1 MFVNPNWTDY
11 QLLDGKSGEKLERWG
26 KFTYLRPEPQIVWD
40 EPLNAALWKK
50 IDAKYTRSSRG
61 GGSWQFYRPEAE
73 QRFVIG
79 YRDLKFYIRP
89 MGFKHMGLF
98 PEQSTNWDYVSSKI
112 KESGRELRV
121 LNLFGYTGGATVAA
135 LAAGAS
141 VCHVDAARGMVTYA
155 RENIELNGLQDRK
168 IRYIV
173 DDAVKFLERE
183 IRRGNR
189 YDIVIMDPPSYGKGP
204 KGVVFK
210 IEQELYHLLDS
221 AAKVMSD
228 SPVCFLIN
236 SYTTGLSPLA
246 VENVVRL
253 TFCKKFG
260 GQISGGELALPIQD
274 TGLYLPCGSTV
285 RWES

>member
-26 KFTYLRPEPQIVWD
+26 NFTYLRPEPQIVWSD
-40 EPLNAALWKK
+40 PIEPALWKN
-50 IDAKYTRSSRG
+50 IDAKYTRSNKG
-61 GGSWQFYRPEAE
+61 GGSWDFYNPKAE
-73 QRFVIG
+73 QRFVIK

-98 PEQSTNWDYVSSKI
+98 PEQSTNWDYVTSKI
-112 KESGRELRV
+112 KEANREIRV

-141 VCHVDAARGMVTYA
+141 VCHVDAAKGMVTYA

-204 KGVVFK
+204 KGEVFK

-221 AAKVMSD
+221 ASKVMSEQ
-228 SPVCFLIN
+228 PVCFLIN

-253 TFCKKFG
+253 TFCKTFG
-260 GQISGGELALPIQD
+260 GQISGGELALPMGD

-285 RWES
+285 RWAL